1 MIKGRPDPPLTST
14 SFVPAILAVVSVQF
28 ANGVSSLL
36 GLICKCT
43 SFDITCAA
51 GSESVRH
58 GEGEQPVSRAS
69 DAKRNTLVEKMN
81 RKLAPTAT
89 LPLLLS
95 ALSPTRRVRTCAF
108 SCFLKP

>member
-69 DAKRNTLVEKMN
+69 DAKRNTLAEN
-81 RKLAPTAT
+81 TGESRHGSAAP
-89 LPLLLS
+89 LGFIH
-95 ALSPTRRVRTCAF
+95 RRILHDQAGV
-108 SCFLKP
+108 K